1 MFGSYFL
8 VIRRKSRSSVKMKP
22 RSAADKA
29 ECIDMTYSV
38 ITPLGNTNNLNYIL
52 FFLLIKDQPV
62 KDKSVIQDIPVTS
75 ELMYEPVTSSDCKR
89 APPPPSLYSNINQ
102 PLRIP
107 KVQPIPVSGLGP
119 HVANCH
125 LDNSKIFD
133 EQYKVRERG
142 FRESC
147 GLLY

>member
-22 RSAADKA
+22 RSTADKT

-38 ITPLGNTNNLNYIL
+38 ITPLGNTNNLIPFY
-52 FFLLIKDQPV
+52 FSFLIKDQPV
-62 KDKSVIQDIPVTS
+62 KDEPVIQDTPVTS
-75 ELMYEPVTSSDCKR
+75 ELMYEPVTSSDRKR
-89 APPPPSLYSNINQ
+89 APPPPPSPYSNINQ

-125 LDNSKIFD
+125 LDNNKIFD
-133 EQYKVRERG
+133 EQYKVRERE
-142 FRESC
+142 RRMD
-147 GLLY
+147 L